1 MRHPFWKWTG
11 WLSIGLTGCLHGQ
24 DWRAAVSKPLTRTV
38 ADRRESRPVPK
49 VVGPLRNASPKFAP
63 PAEVAAQPAF
73 TAQPVAIKRVPQ
85 LPPEVSLPSAA
96 QPEERSRKSLVTPVG
111 HAVSATLPQ
120 TVVQAASA
128 ETPQSVRPSPVTPPL
143 VVEAPP
149 RTGPFAEFERA
160 IPMRQSVVTS
170 LATPQAEPAEVI
182 VVEQRKSEPSTA
194 LPIITPAGAIISA
207 KPVATQSSRS
217 ESSKPEDSP
226 LDDRPCGLFSNSAVP
241 AKELSDVTE
250 ITAVPAKDLIRAE
263 AGLSVRPQ
271 DVSVLVEQVFED
283 LRQRRLNDARQR
295 TAWLKQLVKQ
305 RAPASPAKV
314 LGEEVPAASDG
325 ERSDGERSVEPRR
338 LESDPQATAVEKS
351 APETFFDDD
360 ESTKGK

>member
-1 MRHPFWKWTG
+1 MRHPFWRWTG

-38 ADRRESRPVPK
+38 ADRCESRPVPK
-49 VVGPLRNASPKFAP
+49 VVGPLRNVSPKFAL
-63 PAEVAAQPAF
+63 PAEVAAQPALA
-73 TAQPVAIKRVPQ
+73 AQPVAIKRVPQ
-85 LPPEVSLPSAA
+85 FPPEVSLPPAA
-96 QPEERSRKSLVTPVG
+96 PPEERSRKSLVTPVG
-111 HAVSATLPQ
+111 HAVSATIPQ

-128 ETPQSVRPSPVTPPL
+128 ETPQSVRPSPVTPSL

-160 IPMRQSVVTS
+160 IPMRQSVVAS

-182 VVEQRKSEPSTA
+182 VVEPRKPEPSTA
-194 LPIITPAGAIISA
+194 LPVITPAGAIISA
-207 KPVATQSSRS
+207 KPVVTQSSRS
-217 ESSKPEDSP
+217 ESSTPEDSS
-226 LDDRPCGLFSNSAVP
+226 LDDRPRGLFSKSAVP

-263 AGLSVRPQ
+263 AELSVRPQ
-271 DVSVLVEQVFED
+271 DVAVLVEQVFED

-325 ERSDGERSVEPRR
+325 ERSVEPRR
-338 LESDPQATAVEKS
+338 LESNPQATAVEKS
-351 APETFFDDD
+351 AAETFFDDD